1 MRYVIIRLSDIGA
14 YVTFTPLVKK
24 ERKEM
29 SFTGKVLKI
38 GAAAVITGIAVKYGM
53 DKYRRKKKEYI
64 KLEEDSKD
72 DLIRKYT
79 AFFDRKLVEIED
91 GIFEGCE
98 LKTFSSKL
106 VLDLSR
112 ATLEKDVYISIDVKG
127 TSLTV
132 VLPPGHGIKMDINN
146 VFTKVTDHSKGIHSE
161 NTIYIIGRA
170 WGSNIEIAP
179 DTIYMDDDIKEEY
192 DDFSEILSGVDATV
206 RE

>member
-1 MRYVIIRLSDIGA
+1 
-14 YVTFTPLVKK
+14 
-24 ERKEM
+24 M

-38 GAAAVITGIAVKYGM
+38 GAAAVITGVAVKCGI
-53 DKYRRKKKEYI
+53 DKYRQKKLEYI
-64 KLEEDSKD
+64 KLEEESKN
-72 DLIRKYT
+72 DLLRKYT

-91 GIFEGCE
+91 GVFEGCE

-127 TSLTV
+127 TSLTII
-132 VLPPGHGIKMDINN
+132 LPTGQNIKTDINN
-146 VFTKVTDHSKGIHSE
+146 IFTKVTDHSKGIHSG

-179 DTIYMDDDIKEEY
+179 ESVYMDDDIKEEY
-192 DDFSEILSGVDATV
+192 DDFSEILSGVDTAV